1 MCVCVFQGDTLE
13 TGHYTAACKNPYD
26 HQWYKFDDQ
35 KVSQVPVENIP
46 DDIVNNEAYMLF
58 YQRRKVDNMECSG
71 TSSTSGDHWV
81 SKIAVAPSLGE
92 VASTS
97 STIPVPAEKSISNSK
112 RVGEIESEEVVAVAD
127 DVVSECFFHFSAKRS
142 PFDDN
147 PNSLAEYIE
156 V

>member
-1 MCVCVFQGDTLE
+1 ME

-35 KVSQVPVENIP
+35 KVSQVPVEKIP

-92 VASTS
+92 TTATSTVP
-97 STIPVPAEKSISNSK
+97 STEKSIANNK
-112 RVGEIESEEVVAVAD
+112 RSSEIETEQVIAD
-127 DVVSECFFHFSAKRS
+127 DAVSFS
-142 PFDDN
+142 F
-147 PNSLAEYIE
+147 
-156 V
+156 

>member
-1 MCVCVFQGDTLE
+1 ME

-81 SKIAVAPSLGE
+81 SKIAVAPSLGD
-92 VASTS
+92 APSTS
-97 STIPVPAEKSISNSK
+97 ILPADKAVTNNKHI
-112 RVGEIESEEVVAVAD
+112 GEIESEKVVVD
-127 DVVSECFFHFSAKRS
+127 DVVRFFDFFS
-142 PFDDN
+142 FCDTN
-147 PNSLAEYIE
+147 
-156 V
+156 

>member
-1 MCVCVFQGDTLE
+1 ME

-81 SKIAVAPSLGE
+81 SKIAVAPTTMGE
-92 VASTS
+92 ASNTS
-97 STIPVPAEKSISNSK
+97 ILSAEKSVSNNK
-112 RVGEIESEEVVAVAD
+112 RSDEIECENVVAD
-127 DVVSECFFHFSAKRS
+127 DVVRLFFLIISS
-142 PFDDN
+142 
-147 PNSLAEYIE
+147 
-156 V
+156 